1 MKKQLFKVTLGI
13 ALLSALSGFSQD
25 KKIQPCVTVDA
36 MEEYFTANPDAR
48 VRFDASQAELQQNI
62 MKIVAEQKALQAA
75 GKMAAA
81 PVLTVPVVFHVLHL
95 GGPENV
101 SDQVCIDAL
110 KQVNTDFAAAGTD
123 FNTIFAPF
131 QALYINSDI
140 KFMLAHKDPNGNC
153 TSGIEHIYD
162 ARTVWDRNPPSS
174 ASNPALFTGIVWP
187 ATKYLNII
195 VVKEIVAAPNQNGTV
210 VGYTFLPG
218 TFIPNAVPDAVV
230 YNYGFLTGLNAR
242 SLSHEVGHWLSLI
255 HTFGNTNNPGVVCG
269 STAGGDQVSDTPDT
283 KGNFSTCPASSTNT
297 AFTCTS
303 PNPTNTANYYQNVEN
318 FMDYSSCPKNF
329 TTGQTTRMRNALA
342 NSAGGRNNLSTPANL
357 TATDVDGAGLCTPVA
372 EFLPFYNSTVSFT
385 VCSGGSLTLKD
396 FSYNG
401 TITSYQWAIDNGAI
415 ITNPTASSTPVSFPN
430 PGVTTVTLTVTN
442 AQGSSVKTK
451 TIQVA
456 NGAAVITANYYESFE
471 NSGVPANWSVTN
483 VGNDAVTWAQTT
495 VAAKDGAGSY
505 FLDGTQASVSQQD
518 ILTMPVMDVVNN
530 PNNILTFAY
539 AYAKQTA
546 THADKLVFQ
555 GSLDCGGTWID
566 VVSLSAST
574 MASGSGGTTT
584 TPFVPGAPQWKTVDV
599 TTYPYWF
606 NFANTQSASFRFVFT
621 EDATN
626 GFGNRLY
633 LDAVD
638 FGNPNGLNELAK
650 NYKLNLFPNPSNG
663 AATIKFN
670 LSESATVAVNV
681 VDMLGKDVLPATV
694 SNYNAGEQAITVNN
708 NSSLA
713 KGIYFVNITINGSK
727 MAKKLVIN

>member
-13 ALLSALSGFSQD
+13 ALLSAVAGFSQD
-25 KKIQPCVTVDA
+25 KTIQPCVTVDA

-48 VRFDASQAELQQNI
+48 VRFNTSQAELQKNI
-62 MKIVAEQKALQAA
+62 LQIMAEQNA
-75 GKMAAA
+75 GKAAAA
-81 PVLTVPVVFHVLHL
+81 PVYTIPVVFHILHL
-95 GGPENV
+95 GGPENI
-101 SDQVCIDAL
+101 SDQVAIDAL

-123 FNTIFAPF
+123 FTTIFAPF

-140 KFMLAHKDPNGNC
+140 KFMLAKKDPNGNC
-153 TSGIEHIYD
+153 TNGIEHIYD

-174 ASNPALFTGIVWP
+174 ASNPALFNGIVWP

-195 VVKEIVAAPNQNGTV
+195 IVKEIVAAPNQNGTV

-218 TFIPNAVPDAVV
+218 TFSPNGVADAIV

-283 KGNFSTCPASSTNT
+283 KGNFSTCPLSSTNT

-329 TTGQTTRMRNALA
+329 TTGQTNRMRAALA
-342 NSAGGRNNLSTPANL
+342 AAAGGRNNLSTPANL
-357 TATDVDGAGLCTPVA
+357 IATDVDGIGTCAPVA
-372 EFLPFYNSTVSFT
+372 EFLPFYNSTITFS
-385 VCSGGSLTLKD
+385 VCSGGSLNMKD

-401 TITSYQWAIDNGAI
+401 TISSYQWAADNGAVI
-415 ITNPTASSTPVSFPN
+415 ANPTASLTSVNFPTP
-430 PGVTTVTLTVTN
+430 GITTITLTVN
-442 AQGSSVKTK
+442 NGQGSSTKIK
-451 TIQVA
+451 TINVA
-456 NGAAVITANYYESFE
+456 NGTAIITANYFESFE
-471 NSGVPANWSVTN
+471 NSGVPANWAVTN

-495 VAAKDGAGSY
+495 VAAKDGSGSY
-505 FLDGTQASVSQQD
+505 FLDGTQATVSQQD

-546 THADKLVFQ
+546 THNDKLVFQ
-555 GSLDCGGTWID
+555 GSLDCGGTWTD
-566 VVSLSAST
+566 VVNLSAST
-574 MASGSGGTTT
+574 MAAGSGGTTS
-584 TPFVPGAPQWKTVDV
+584 TPFVPGSSQWKTVDV

-606 NFANTQSASFRFVFT
+606 NFANTQSALFRFVFT
-621 EDATN
+621 EDATT
-626 GFGNRLY
+626 GLGNRLF

-638 FGNPNGLNELAK
+638 FGNPNGLNEIAK

-670 LSESATVAVNV
+670 LNESATVTVNV

-708 NSSLA
+708 NSSLS
-713 KGIYFVNITINGSK
+713 KGIYFVNISINGSK